1 MAGGVFFWE
10 GLLKFVYVNQGVGRF
25 TKLGIPF
32 PHFTAAFIGYLEIF
46 GGLLLLTGLTTRL
59 IAIPFIAE
67 MIVAVFSTKLSL
79 YLGTS
84 PLPLPPAPPWVCRLP
99 LSAESSMPLAIAARR
114 KNEPRQRYTVEA
126 VADRSGEFGSF
137 EELAMP
143 LFAKLYNF
151 AHWLTQD
158 RAAAEDLVQE
168 TYMKA
173 LRGFSSF
180 RQGTNFRAWMYKILR
195 NTFLTT
201 QTGLKAWASVSLDS
215 DSDGDAPIEPAVS
228 ESPESVLL
236 ARVQQETIQN
246 ALEKLPVK
254 FREIVL
260 LCDLEEMSYQEIGE
274 MLGIPLGTVMSRL
287 SRARKAMR
295 VLLTANCRRVRDD
308 V

>member
-1 MAGGVFFWE
+1 
-10 GLLKFVYVNQGVGRF
+10 
-25 TKLGIPF
+25 
-32 PHFTAAFIGYLEIF
+32 
-46 GGLLLLTGLTTRL
+46 
-59 IAIPFIAE
+59 
-67 MIVAVFSTKLSL
+67 
-79 YLGTS
+79 
-84 PLPLPPAPPWVCRLP
+84 
-99 LSAESSMPLAIAARR
+99 MPVEIAARR

-126 VADRSGEFGSF
+126 VADRAGEFGSF

-180 RQGTNFRAWMYKILR
+180 QQGTNFRAWMYKILR

-228 ESPESVLL
+228 ETPESVLL

-295 VLLTANCRRVRDD
+295 VLLTAKLQEGSR
-308 V
+308 